1 MIISCNLI
9 SDVGLKRTNNE
20 DIVLL
25 NGDFYRDNAYQS
37 TFTLNDNARMA
48 AIVADGMGGHAG
60 GEFASE
66 LAAQSFQTFVETL
79 PATVDT
85 ATLHNLIKSWATD
98 AHYMIKHKGEEM
110 PQFYN
115 MGTTFVGLL
124 FYNGS
129 VSWINIGDSR
139 IYRFRDGILRQ
150 LSTDHS
156 MREKKKDP
164 TIPSNIIY
172 NALGVGDSVFA
183 DVEDI
188 TQKVI
193 PGDKFIIC
201 SDGLSDMA
209 DDETIESVMENG
221 GSAPELVAAAKEAG
235 GKDNVSV
242 IVVEIIE

>member
-1 MIISCNLI
+1 MENNKGNEKDTRIVALSNIGK
-9 SDVGLKRTNNE
+9 VRKNNE
-20 DIVLL
+20 DATFGCITKFGTLL
-25 NGDFYRDNAYQS
+25 
-37 TFTLNDNARMA
+37 L
-48 AIVADGMGGHAG
+48 VADGMGGHAG

-156 MREKKKDP
+156 MREKEKDP

>member
-9 SDVGLKRTNNE
+9 SDVGLKRSNNE

-48 AIVADGMGGHAG
+48 ATVADGMGGHAG

-98 AHYMIKHKGEEM
+98 AHYMIKRKGEE
-110 PQFYN
+110 
-115 MGTTFVGLL
+115 
-124 FYNGS
+124 
-129 VSWINIGDSR
+129 I
-139 IYRFRDGILRQ
+139 
-150 LSTDHS
+150 
-156 MREKKKDP
+156 DP